1 MSTPSSDPPT
11 EQPSNDDV
19 HTVRVDGREI
29 VLVGTAHVS
38 RESAELARRVIE
50 EQRPD
55 CVCVE
60 LDEQRYQA
68 LSKPTRWEN
77 LDLRQVIRSR
87 QLAPLLA
94 NLILVSYQRKLG
106 GALGV
111 LPGTELLEATRA
123 AEALE
128 IPVRLCDRDVR
139 ITLRRAW
146 SATSLWKK
154 AMLISTLGTSLF
166 EKPDLDENELRR
178 IRDKDV
184 LNELMKEL
192 GEALPALKTALIDE
206 RDDYLCEKIREAPGE
221 RIVAVVGAGH
231 VEGIRKAL
239 QEQRSVDL
247 AAIEQI
253 PPVSATWKWLG
264 WGIPALILSAIA
276 YIGISKGA
284 AAAGESLVFWILANG
299 IPATLGS
306 ALALAHPAVIVAA
319 FAVAPVTSLIPV
331 IGAGYVLAFLQA
343 YLVPPLVREF
353 ENVVDEI
360 SQPRAWWRN
369 RLLRIF
375 LVFILST
382 LGSLLGTYVGGIE
395 IASNLF

>member
-1 MSTPSSDPPT
+1 MSTPGADSSTRQSSSSD
-11 EQPSNDDV
+11 V
-19 HTVRVDGREI
+19 HSLHVDGREI
-29 VLVGTAHVS
+29 LLVGTAHVS
-38 RESAELARRVIE
+38 RESAELTRRVIE

-60 LDEQRYQA
+60 LDDQRFEA
-68 LSKPTRWEN
+68 LSKKTRWEN
-77 LDLRQVIRSR
+77 LDLREVIRNR
-87 QLAPLLA
+87 QLAPLLV

-106 GALGV
+106 VSLGV

-123 AEALE
+123 AEDYG
-128 IPVRLCDRDVR
+128 IPVRLCDRNVR
-139 ITLRRAW
+139 VTLRRAW

-154 AMLISTLGTSLF
+154 AVLISTLGASLF
-166 EKPDLDENELRR
+166 EKPDLDEEELQR
-178 IRDKDV
+178 IRDRDV
-184 LNELMKEL
+184 LNQLMNEL

-206 RDDYLCEKIREAPGE
+206 RDDYLCEKIREAPGQ

-231 VEGIRKAL
+231 VEGIRRAL
-239 QEQRSVDL
+239 EEGRPVDL
-247 AAIEQI
+247 EAIEQI
-253 PPVSATWKWLG
+253 PPVSPAWKWLG
-264 WGIPALILSAIA
+264 WGVPALIIASLVAI
-276 YIGISKGA
+276 GFSQGA
-284 AAAGESLVFWILANG
+284 AAAGESLLFWILANG
-299 IPATLGS
+299 IPTTLGC

-353 ENVVDEI
+353 ENVVDELG
-360 SQPRAWWRN
+360 QPRAWWRN

-382 LGSLLGTYVGGIE
+382 TGSLIGTYVGGIE
-395 IASNLF
+395 IVSNLF